1 MAKFIA
7 KLNNPVAFI
16 VVVVLFVALNGFLFY
31 FYQQRSLPSVG
42 ATQPAAEKHF
52 AADESSAEP
61 SPPEQESAAEAEEAP
76 AAEETPAAEVGATTG
91 EEANPGEAAR
101 ADEDAG
107 PSQEEENALRTGVSV
122 VDAPTWLSV
131 WVDGESVLE
140 GVGEP
145 GFSRQF
151 EADRETIIST
161 GNAGAVLV
169 DVNGYSIGA
178 LGASGE
184 PATRTYTAGA

>member
-42 ATQPAAEKHF
+42 ATQPAAEKHS

-61 SPPEQESAAEAEEAP
+61 SPPEQEAAAEAEEEATP
-76 AAEETPAAEVGATTG
+76 EEGATSG

-101 ADEDAG
+101 AEEVTV
-107 PSQEEENALRTGVSV
+107 PPQEEKVAGALRTVVSV
-122 VDAPTWLSV
+122 VDAPTWLSI
-131 WVDGESVLE
+131 WVDGEIVLE
-140 GVGEP
+140 GVSDP

-151 EADRETIIST
+151 ESNREMTIST
-161 GNAGAVLV
+161 ANAGAMLAE
-169 DVNGYSIGA
+169 VNGYSLGA

-184 PATRTYTAGA
+184 PAVRTFTAGLDP